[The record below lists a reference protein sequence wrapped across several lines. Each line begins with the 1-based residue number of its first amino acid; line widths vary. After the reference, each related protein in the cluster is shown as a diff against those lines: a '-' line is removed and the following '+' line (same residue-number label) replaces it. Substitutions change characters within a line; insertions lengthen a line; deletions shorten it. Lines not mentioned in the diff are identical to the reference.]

1 LVCMFDK
8 PKSSIEQL
16 LKQELPEDAK
26 AIIA

>member
-1 LVCMFDK
+1 MFDK